1 MTSVFERALGPA
13 CDELHPEIRRRYALT
28 SADQQRCVGRG
39 RMRSISHHPLA
50 RPVLRGLARRNVLFP
65 ETGTDVPFEVRTTP
79 FRDVDGTET
88 LAYVR
93 AFDVGVTRR
102 FDAYMT
108 YDAGHEC
115 VLDYVGS
122 HRDLVVELHPGVTE
136 EGGLQIHAGKQWH
149 SLVGTSIRV
158 PSPLRV
164 GIDVHERYDETS
176 ERFEIDVVVR
186 GPMVGTVFAYDGWF
200 TVEYES
206 CSNLG
211 PVDAPAG
218 WTGEK

>member
-13 CDELHPEIRRRYALT
+13 YYELHPEVRRRYALT
-28 SADQQRCVGRG
+28 SADERRCVGRG
-39 RMRSISHHPLA
+39 RMRSVSHHPLA
-50 RPVLRGLARRNVLFP
+50 RPVFRCLARRNVLFP
-65 ETGTDVPFEVRTTP
+65 ETGTHVPFEVRTTP

-108 YDAGHEC
+108 YDVDRQC

-122 HRDLVVELHPGVTE
+122 HRDLVVELHFDVTE
-136 EGGLQIHAGKQWH
+136 EGGLLIRAGKQWL
-149 SLVGTSIRV
+149 SLAGSPISV

-164 GIDVHERYDETS
+164 GIDVHERYDEGS
-176 ERFEIDVVVR
+176 ERFEIDVAVR
-186 GPMVGTVFAYDGWF
+186 GPLLGIVFAYDGWF
-200 TVEYES
+200 TAEYES
-206 CSNLG
+206 CPKLG
-211 PVDAPAG
+211 DIDAPAG
-218 WTGEK
+218 WAGEK